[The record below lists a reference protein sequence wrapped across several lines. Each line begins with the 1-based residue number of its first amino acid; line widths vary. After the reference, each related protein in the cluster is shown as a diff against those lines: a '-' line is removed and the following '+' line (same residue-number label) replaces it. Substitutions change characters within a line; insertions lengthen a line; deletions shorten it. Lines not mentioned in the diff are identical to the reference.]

1 MSDGALVQGDGHG
14 SAGSR
19 HLVRRALLIGI
30 VTYVCVWLG
39 CFGLLREAQQGWGL
53 LYSDHL
59 NAIES
64 AAQVSTLPADLFV
77 HGKVEPWPK
86 GKVVP
91 MNSTPPDSVSPFI
104 WDLIFTRQQVIDQK
118 QRVSDDIDT
127 QTNYTA
133 QTLAGLKER
142 ES

>member
-1 MSDGALVQGDGHG
+1 MSGGGLVQGDGHG

-19 HLVRRALLIGI
+19 HPVRSALMIGI
-30 VTYVCVWLG
+30 VAYVCVWLG
-39 CFGLLREAQQGWGL
+39 CFCLLREAQQGWGL

-59 NAIES
+59 NAIET
-64 AAQVSTLPADLFV
+64 AAQVSTLPADLFAR
-77 HGKVEPWPK
+77 GKVEPWPK

-91 MNSTPPDSVSPFI
+91 MNSAPPDSVSPFI
-104 WDLIFTRQQVIDQK
+104 WDLISVRQQVIDQK
-118 QRVSDDIDT
+118 QRVADDIDV
-127 QTNYTA
+127 QTSYTA